1 LQKRGRKLVADYRLL
16 IEADDGAGFI
26 GCAVEMPLVFGEGKT
41 IAACA
46 EDTLEALA
54 LAVATML
61 EKGQRPPSPAREG
74 KREHQVNIR
83 LTADEKLSLEA
94 ATTRGGF
101 RSISDFIRAAALD
114 KAS

>member
-1 LQKRGRKLVADYRLL
+1 MIERDDDVGL
-16 IEADDGAGFI
+16 IGFT
-26 GCAVEMPLVFGEGKT
+26 AEMPLVMGDGRTLAE
-41 IAACA
+41 CA
-46 EDTLEALA
+46 KNVLEATT

-83 LTADEKLSLEA
+83 LTADEKMSLEA